1 MPFFGAGLN
10 YAEGNNFE
18 GLETASY
25 HATVGTYLVLILKDK
40 TTKQKS

>member
-1 MPFFGAGLN
+1 MPFFGAGMN

-25 HATVGTYLVLILKDK
+25 HATVG
-40 TTKQKS
+40 KQKSS